1 MAKAEQ
7 AINSF
12 KGTFNCTQSVFSSFA
27 PELGLERDTALK
39 VATPFGGGIARMGE
53 VCGAVTGAMMVI
65 GLKYGMYE
73 EEDLEAKERTYEIC
87 QELASRFKTRN
98 SSLKCRELIGYD
110 LSNPEEHK
118 KAEEEGVFN
127 TKCTKFVRDAV
138 ELVEELFKKE
148 KNPSPDP

>member
-7 AINSF
+7 AVNCF

-27 PELGLERDTALK
+27 PELGLEREIALK

-53 VCGAVTGAMMVI
+53 VCGAVTGAVMVI
-65 GLKYGMYE
+65 GLKYGMSE

-98 SSLKCRELIGYD
+98 GSIKCRELIGYD
-110 LSNPEEHK
+110 LSNPEEHQ
-118 KAEEEGVFN
+118 KAEEDDVFN
-127 TKCTKFVRDAV
+127 RQCTKFVRDAV
-138 ELVEELFKKE
+138 ELAEELLKE
-148 KNPSPDP
+148 EKA